1 MKGKWHLS
9 SLAFILGLGMATS
22 SYAGAQ
28 LDQIKKRGHL
38 NCGVSTGLAGFSAPD
53 SKGNWVG
60 FDADVCRVVASAIL
74 GDARKVKFVPLSGQQ
89 RFVAVQT
96 GSVDML
102 SRVTSKTLTRDAG
115 IGLRFGPVVFYDGQ
129 TFMVRKSLGLK
140 SAKELEG
147 ASICTQQGTTSELN
161 MTDFF
166 RTHKIK
172 FKPIVFENYNES
184 IQAYFKGRCDGY
196 TNDSSGLASAR
207 AQSGGISAHIILP
220 ERISKEPLAPAIK
233 LGDDDLYNVMT
244 WSIYALLEAEELG
257 INSKNIDEMKKSTD
271 LNIQRFLGLKDGNGK
286 ALGLSE
292 KWAENIVKQVGNYSE
307 IFEKNLGVESPLKL
321 ERGLNALWTNKGLM
335 YAPPFR

>member
-1 MKGKWHLS
+1 MNRRW
-9 SLAFILGLGMATS
+9 LAKSAFVIMSAIVGANS
-22 SYAGAQ
+22 FAGSQ
-28 LDQIKKRGHL
+28 LDQIKKRDHL

-60 FDADVCRVVASAIL
+60 FDADICRAVAAAIL

-96 GSVDML
+96 GTVDML

-129 TFMVRKSLGLK
+129 TFMVRKNLNLK

-166 RTHKIK
+166 RTHKMK

-207 AQSGGISAHIILP
+207 AQSGGISAHVILP

-233 LGDDDLYNVMT
+233 LGDDDLYNIMT
-244 WSIYALLEAEELG
+244 WSIYALIEAEELG
-257 INSKNIDEMKKSTD
+257 IKADNIDQMRKSSD
-271 LNIQRFLGLKDGNGK
+271 LNVQRFLGLKDGNGK
-286 ALGLSE
+286 ALGLKE
-292 KWAENIVKQVGNYSE
+292 NWAENIIKQVGNYGE
-307 IFEKNLGVESPLKL
+307 IFERNLGQNSPLKL
-321 ERGLNALWTNKGLM
+321 DRGLNDLWTNKGLM
-335 YAPPFR
+335 YAPPLR